1 MLQFLLVIHLTPVQS
16 EHGSVIKMEG
26 DFHVNL
32 GEGSGPRK
40 ASTEMESWEEPELM
54 QFSAEFSSRAIKRVK
69 RDDGYGHDPGHCGT
83 FVIFPFFGFL
93 IAATFFSVSVINT
106 VNNENNNNN
115 NNNNMN
121 MNMNENVNA
130 RRKRSLTVSSSGENP
145 RRVRIDFCPHNTCFL
160 TNQMLSLIDR
170 ITNSTWK

>member
-1 MLQFLLVIHLTPVQS
+1 
-16 EHGSVIKMEG
+16 
-26 DFHVNL
+26 
-32 GEGSGPRK
+32 
-40 ASTEMESWEEPELM
+40 MESWEEPELM
-54 QFSAEFSSRAIKRVK
+54 QFSVDFSSRAMKRVK

-121 MNMNENVNA
+121 MNINA
-130 RRKRSLTVSSSGENP
+130 RRKRSLTVSSSGETP
-145 RRVRIDFCPHNTCFL
+145 RRVKIDFCPHN
-160 TNQMLSLIDR
+160 
-170 ITNSTWK
+170 